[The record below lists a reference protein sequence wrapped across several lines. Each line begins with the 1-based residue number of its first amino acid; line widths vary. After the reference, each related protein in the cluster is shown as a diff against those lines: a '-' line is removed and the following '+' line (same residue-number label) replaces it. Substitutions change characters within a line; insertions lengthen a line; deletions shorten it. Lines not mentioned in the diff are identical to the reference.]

1 MKMHSLGCRGILRVK
16 WTLECLQLRRSTNNR
31 AMTLRVRV
39 DHFQNP
45 EFKFLEGQ
53 NPEFKILEG
62 QNPEFKILEGQ
73 NPEFK
78 ILEGQN
84 PGRPKSSIQD
94 FGLGACTWKI
104 ALKYKVKQSKNG
116 KFTSKY
122 KARPIDFP
130 P

>member
-73 NPEFK
+73 NP
-78 ILEGQN
+78 
-84 PGRPKSSIQD
+84 GRPKSSIQD

-104 ALKYKVKQSKNG
+104 ALKYKVKQNKNG
-116 KFTSKY
+116 KFTFNY
-122 KARPIDFP
+122 KASPIDFETQISLRR
-130 P
+130 